1 MSIRTAVAGKTGI
14 HQAQTVEQLR
24 SCAEG
29 TADTRYTGA
38 LMQSQCSGNIQ
49 DFIHTGPGGLGHA
62 AARIGGKCVQIP
74 AGAFGVKHAQRKAGL
89 ARTGH
94 ARHAHDFAQR
104 HIHIHVFQVVHP
116 RAADPDM
123 VDHLLFPLLSLLLF

>member
-29 TADTRYTGA
+29 TADTRHTGA
-38 LMQSQCSGNIQ
+38 LMQCQCSGNIQ

-62 AARIGGKCVQIP
+62 AARIGGEGFEIAP
-74 AGAFGVKHAQRKAGL
+74 GA
-89 ARTGH
+89 
-94 ARHAHDFAQR
+94 
-104 HIHIHVFQVVHP
+104 
-116 RAADPDM
+116 
-123 VDHLLFPLLSLLLF
+123 LSVEHTQCKG